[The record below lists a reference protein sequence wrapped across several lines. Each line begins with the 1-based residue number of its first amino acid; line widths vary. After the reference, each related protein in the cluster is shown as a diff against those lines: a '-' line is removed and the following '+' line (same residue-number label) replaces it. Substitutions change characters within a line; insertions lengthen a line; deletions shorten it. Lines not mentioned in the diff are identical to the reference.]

1 MKIVV
6 ACDHGGFPLHD
17 AVLEAIKEAGHEAI
31 DLGIAEYERVDF
43 PDYAEK
49 AAKVLNAGQAD
60 RAILM
65 CGSGIGISI
74 AANKIKGVFAG
85 LCHDTYSAH
94 QGVEHDEMNALCMG
108 GLVIGKELAKDI
120 VRAFLNAKPD
130 GAESHVRRMTKV
142 RKLEEQFDEA

>member
-6 ACDHGGFPLHD
+6 ACDHGGFPLHEV
-17 AVLEAIKEAGHEAI
+17 VLEAIKEAGHEAI
-31 DLGIAEYERVDF
+31 DLGIAEYEPVDF

-49 AAKVLNAGQAD
+49 AAKVLNAGEAD

-74 AANKIKGVFAG
+74 AANKIKGVLAG

-94 QGVEHDEMNALCMG
+94 QGVEHDDMNALCMG
-108 GLVIGKELAKDI
+108 GLVIGKALAKTSS
-120 VRAFLNAKPD
+120 KH
-130 GAESHVRRMTKV
+130 S
-142 RKLEEQFDEA
+142 

>member
-6 ACDHGGFPLHD
+6 GCDHGGYPLRE
-17 AVLEAIKEAGHEAI
+17 AVFEAIEEAGHEAL
-31 DLGIAEYERVDF
+31 DLGVTEYERVDF

-49 AAKVLNAGQAD
+49 AGKVILSGGAD

-74 AANKIKGVFAG
+74 AANKIKGLYAG

-94 QGVEHDEMNALCMG
+94 QGVEHDEINALCMG
-108 GLVIGKELAKDI
+108 GLIIGKELAKDI
-120 VRAFLNAKPD
+120 VKAFLNAVPD
-130 GAESHVRRMTKV
+130 GAESHVRRVEKI
-142 RKLEEQFDEA
+142 KLLEENMD